1 MPSPVRQIDVRKQHS
16 MSFRETWRLC
26 IRGVRHRLFRSVL
39 TLAVVVLAVAFFM
52 FLLSESMYQRA
63 VGRGVTQ
70 EDAAARAS
78 QTLLTR
84 LTARATD
91 EVATGRLAAAHE
103 AGDEAALDEAAA
115 VSGLS
120 REEVD
125 SLAAAAFRERT
136 YADWVRDL
144 PPRRRIPLFGKHFG
158 REAFA
163 YARENRAEILSYLD
177 RWHDVRVPLSRETF
191 ESFLDEIPGH
201 AERMSAFLDA
211 WNAGVDAVRASAAAH
226 GAPAGANADFAD
238 WILAAPDAE
247 AEAWRAE
254 TAARGFRFDAAALA
268 RMREQFGEKSEYDAV
283 IAALNDAEVRKA
295 WSAAFHESKQTS
307 AEAKLAQLADPRARE
322 LLAGRFAPEV
332 LDRAALRHEVSS
344 TREGLKV
351 KLAPVLRSVP
361 AALGLTGRQIFLL
374 AISFLVC
381 MVGIANAML
390 MSITE
395 RYREIATMKCLG
407 ATDGYILSQFM
418 LEAALQGF
426 FGGVLGAVF
435 GFVIATIRNALL
447 YGGHLWT
454 YFPAGDLALCF
465 LFSLAAGV
473 LLSALASIQPS
484 WSASRMAPME
494 AMRVE

>member
-1 MPSPVRQIDVRKQHS
+1 MSAYRIIDVRKQHS

-26 IRGVRHRLFRSVL
+26 VRGVRHRLFRSIL

-63 VGRGVTQ
+63 VGRGVTK
-70 EDAAARAS
+70 EDADARAS

-84 LTARATD
+84 LTSRATD
-91 EVATGRLAAAHE
+91 EVAATRLAAASSS
-103 AGDEAALDEAAA
+103 GDEAALAEAAA
-115 VSGLS
+115 VSG
-120 REEVD
+120 RPIEEIVP
-125 SLAAAAFRERT
+125 LAEAAFRERT
-136 YADWVRDL
+136 YAEWVRDL
-144 PPRRRIPLFGKHFG
+144 PPRRRIPLFGKSFG
-158 REAFA
+158 RDAFIH
-163 YARENRAEILSYLD
+163 ARENRAEILSYLD

-191 ESFLDEIPGH
+191 EAFLDEFPEH
-201 AERMSAFLDA
+201 EARMRAFLAD
-211 WNAGVDAVRASAAAH
+211 WNAGVDAVRAAAAAH
-226 GAPAGANADFAD
+226 GGPSGNNADYAA
-238 WILAAPDAE
+238 WILAAPEGD
-247 AEAWRAE
+247 AEAWRADA
-254 TAARGFRFDAAALA
+254 AARGFRFDEAALA
-268 RMREQFGEKSEYDAV
+268 RMRAQFCEKAEYDAV
-283 IAALNDAEVRKA
+283 IDALNDAELRKN
-295 WSAAFHESKQTS
+295 WNVAFHESKQTS
-307 AEAKLAQLADPRARE
+307 AEAKLEQLSDPRARE
-322 LLAGRFAPEV
+322 LLAGRFPPET
-332 LDRAALRHEVSS
+332 LDRAAKRHEVM
-344 TREGLKV
+344 TNLEDLRT

-390 MSITE
+390 MAITE

-435 GFVIATIRNALL
+435 GFLIATVRNALL

-465 LFSLAAGV
+465 LFSVAAGV
-473 LLSALASIQPS
+473 LLSALASVQPS